1 MKHYLNFIL
10 INSVTYFEI
19 LDIIKKIQMHC
30 SNKVTEKTPCLFRQQ
45 NIENSMQLKVFMSIW
60 GSWNS
65 YYIAVYAG
73 TAITLYTRLYPCIWK
88 SLAMD
93 DDHYNNNYS

>member
-1 MKHYLNFIL
+1 
-10 INSVTYFEI
+10 
-19 LDIIKKIQMHC
+19 
-30 SNKVTEKTPCLFRQQ
+30 
-45 NIENSMQLKVFMSIW
+45 MSLW

-65 YYIAVYAG
+65 YYIAVCAA

-93 DDHYNNNYS
+93 DDDDHYNNNYSLNK